1 MVCGYASRRLVD
13 ENKHNAAADVW
24 NQIAQLSDN
33 LKAIAAA
40 GNDKSAEAAL

>member
-1 MVCGYASRRLVD
+1 LRVRLRRLVD
-13 ENKHNAAADVW
+13 ENTLQSAADV